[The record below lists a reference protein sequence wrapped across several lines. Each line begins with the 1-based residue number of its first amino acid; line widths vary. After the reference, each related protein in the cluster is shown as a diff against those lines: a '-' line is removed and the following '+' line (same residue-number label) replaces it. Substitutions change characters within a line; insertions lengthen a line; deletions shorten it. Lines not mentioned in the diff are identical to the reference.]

1 MGSLCSDLTDE
12 DALTG
17 AFVTTYDPRSKSSP
31 QTLRERYHRVSSYTA
46 DHPDKGSTAVASA
59 LGLPRSQIRPWV
71 DSDSRPDCVHGIETL
86 TERGWLPETWDAP
99 EARGLN
105 ALVATA
111 FTTGSINRQFVPR
124 WVVDDT
130 ASRTMVT
137 RAMDFLAIRPHQVA
151 TDPAEIEPAADR
163 SVLGRVLVASGAP
176 KGTKNPDTVSHLPPY
191 PANAPTLIRR
201 EFAQTYCRARGYER
215 TNPRTVAIREDR
227 SADFRHDVAGLCRSL
242 VSEAGTVSTTD
253 YAR

>member
-1 MGSLCSDLTDE
+1 MGSLCSDLTGE
-12 DALTG
+12 DALIA

-31 QTLRERYHRVSSYTA
+31 QTLRERYQRVSSHTA

-59 LGLPRSQIRPWV
+59 LGLPRSQILPWV

-163 SVLGRVLVASGAP
+163 SVLGRV
-176 KGTKNPDTVSHLPPY
+176 
-191 PANAPTLIRR
+191 PTLIRR
-201 EFAQTYCRARGYER
+201 EFAQPYCRARGYER

-242 VSEAGTVSTTD
+242 LSEAGTVSTTD
-253 YAR
+253 YQIRLSGEAVDTLFVTPDYAR